1 MFSTNFQPISNQFNP
16 FFDHFPTIFHPT
28 IVHFLGQ
35 FSANFQPIFSQF
47 SVNFQSIFSQFS
59 VNLGPDL
66 NQCNVPHVKL
76 SCSERQK
83 SNLHLSST
91 DGANS
96 CISPSLILPL
106 RLPPCFRLIFRY
118 LLVTCAANS
127 FIYDEIRRKFPPENE
142 FQESG
147 TIRETEKCVPG

>member
-1 MFSTNFQPISNQFNP
+1 MCFQSIFNQFLINLIHFSTIFRP
-16 FFDHFPTIFHPT
+16 FFIQLLSIFLAS
-28 IVHFLGQ
+28 FL
-35 FSANFQPIFSQF
+35 PIFSQF
-47 SVNFQSIFSQFS
+47 SANFQSIFSQFS

-127 FIYDEIRRKFPPENE
+127 FIYDEIRRQFPPENE

>member
-1 MFSTNFQPISNQFNP
+1 MCFQSIFNQFLINLIHFSTIFRP
-16 FFDHFPTIFHPT
+16 FFIQLLSIFLAS
-28 IVHFLGQ
+28 FL
-35 FSANFQPIFSQF
+35 PIFSQF
-47 SVNFQSIFSQFS
+47 SANFQSIFSQFS